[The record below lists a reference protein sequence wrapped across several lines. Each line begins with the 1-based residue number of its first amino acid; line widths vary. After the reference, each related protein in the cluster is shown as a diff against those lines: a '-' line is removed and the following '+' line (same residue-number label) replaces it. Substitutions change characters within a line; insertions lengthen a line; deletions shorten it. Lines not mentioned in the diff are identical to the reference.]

1 MACQRLMPTPRM
13 MTTAMRAQRHSVADH
28 FRRSDEQ
35 ERRGLACR
43 AMVNA
48 LVKCNHLSALQSAQQ
63 PSHLRS
69 PNGRETESRRPCRE
83 GRVLDKRASTNS
95 RCKDHHR
102 EDKVHESASHLG
114 LQPTALRGPWEARKM
129 VIGTQWRR
137 SIRQKSGGTK
147 SFTRWTTTHTANGPT
162 KQTILPPSLICLR
175 RKVPIFIPQAV
186 VNGET
191 KQPRG
196 SLHPM
201 VFDASLQIPLS
212 PIAFKKFTKQ
222 RVRMCNIAWSLAKPC
237 MA

>member
-1 MACQRLMPTPRM
+1 
-13 MTTAMRAQRHSVADH
+13 
-28 FRRSDEQ
+28 
-35 ERRGLACR
+35 
-43 AMVNA
+43 MVNA

-63 PSHLRS
+63 PNHLRS

-114 LQPTALRGPWEARKM
+114 LQPTALRVPWEARKM

-147 SFTRWTTTHTANGPT
+147 SFTRWAITHTANGPT
-162 KQTILPPSLICLR
+162 KQSILPPSLICRR

-191 KQPRG
+191 FKTAAWLLAPNGFRCK
-196 SLHPM
+196 PA
-201 VFDASLQIPLS
+201 DPLVAYS
-212 PIAFKKFTKQ
+212 H
-222 RVRMCNIAWSLAKPC
+222 
-237 MA
+237 

>member
-1 MACQRLMPTPRM
+1 MAEVHQ
-13 MTTAMRAQRHSVADH
+13 AEVGQHEKFHKV
-28 FRRSDEQ
+28 
-35 ERRGLACR
+35 G
-43 AMVNA
+43 
-48 LVKCNHLSALQSAQQ
+48 
-63 PSHLRS
+63 
-69 PNGRETESRRPCRE
+69 
-83 GRVLDKRASTNS
+83 
-95 RCKDHHR
+95 HHP
-102 EDKVHESASHLG
+102 H
-114 LQPTALRGPWEARKM
+114 RK
-129 VIGTQWRR
+129 W
-137 SIRQKSGGTK
+137 
-147 SFTRWTTTHTANGPT
+147 PP

-196 SLHPM
+196 SMHPM